1 MTKPRYTSE
10 LLTQK
15 AAEANSLVDLMRRLD
30 APLTK
35 SALRYLRIRLK
46 HYGVD
51 CSHFANDELPSRAPR
66 TYTRAILSEAAANSH
81 SISEMLDYME
91 VAPYDSL
98 YSHIARRLEAFR
110 IDVTHFSRPVN
121 RRCDQFFPRE
131 ELSKAVSESQ
141 SMAGVMRAMGLHP
154 SNGAGRAKARR
165 SIAAY
170 GLSTDHF
177 VGQGHNSGRPSLS
190 RKTSAEILR
199 RLPPGSPR
207 TKTILLRRALGETG
221 VSPSCN
227 ECGLG
232 NLWQGQRLVLE
243 IDHINGDRLD
253 NRLQNLRYLCP
264 SCHSQTATFSNRT
277 RPVTQRR

>member
-10 LLTQK
+10 LLIQK
-15 AAEANSLVDLMRRLD
+15 ASEANSFVDLMRRLGT
-30 APLTK
+30 PLTK
-35 SALRYLRIRLK
+35 SALRYLRIRLS

-51 CSHFANDELPSRAPR
+51 CSHFADAQLPSRAPR
-66 TYTRAILSEAAANSH
+66 TYTREILSEAAANSH
-81 SISEMLDYME
+81 SIREMLDYME

-98 YSHIARRLEAFR
+98 YSHIARRLDAFH

-121 RRCDQFFPRE
+121 RRCDPFFPRE
-131 ELSKAVSESQ
+131 ELSRAVAESH

-154 SNGAGRAKARR
+154 FGGAGRAKARR

-177 VGQGHNSGRPSLS
+177 VGQGHNSGRPSPT
-190 RKTSAEILR
+190 RKTTAEILR
-199 RLPPGSPR
+199 RLPPGSSR
-207 TKTILLRRALGETG
+207 TKTVLLRRALDETG
-221 VSPSCN
+221 VPPRCD

-232 NLWQGQRLVLE
+232 NVWQGQHLVLE
-243 IDHINGDRLD
+243 IDHINGDSLD

-264 SCHSQTATFSNRT
+264 SCHSQTATFSKRT
-277 RPVTQRR
+277 RPVPLRR